1 MFFLFRLNS
10 SWFTSRPST
19 TLSPALECAKAFHH
33 LFPHSHQENTGH
45 YCDPSPTPFD
55 YTHFSVSQCTAN
67 MAPGITFMNL
77 FSPRIHRKMPHRMQD
92 KSQQPVREINNDS
105 SHDKP
110 FSSHQYITLE
120 REVLSKLIF
129 PNLISLCTFVTLLH
143 NVENFTRKFLGSGF
157 RDTIPPPRERKSNG
171 KILQVTPPHSHSL
184 PQLRVFHSSF
194 LHTSH
199 SLAIAVGQCCA
210 AGATPYSAVVPIR
223 PSVFAVAAFGVHPI
237 LTRPDRRRIAVG
249 HESARNALSLSVR
262 KRT

>member
-129 PNLISLCTFVTLLH
+129 PNLISLPKPVSATRCVL
-143 NVENFTRKFLGSGF
+143 VENHRARRQDSRMYFLF
-157 RDTIPPPRERKSNG
+157 PRSHRQ
-171 KILQVTPPHSHSL
+171 LPPHVHSTQ
-184 PQLRVFHSSF
+184 P
-194 LHTSH
+194 
-199 SLAIAVGQCCA
+199 
-210 AGATPYSAVVPIR
+210 
-223 PSVFAVAAFGVHPI
+223 
-237 LTRPDRRRIAVG
+237 
-249 HESARNALSLSVR
+249 
-262 KRT
+262 